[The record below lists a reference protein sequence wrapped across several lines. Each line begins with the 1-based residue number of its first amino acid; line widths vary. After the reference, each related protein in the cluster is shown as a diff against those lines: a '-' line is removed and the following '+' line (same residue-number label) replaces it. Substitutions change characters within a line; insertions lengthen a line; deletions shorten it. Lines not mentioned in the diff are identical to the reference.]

1 MNIKKMKSDVEDLI
15 IEMKEEHKNCKN
27 EDIKELM
34 DSWDNIINQ
43 FRNISTYLEQYAMTE
58 EAKGLIALM
67 QELHNV
73 RCFGKTK
80 SEQTIEFEKN
90 MQDEDFSD
98 SWV

>member
-67 QELHNV
+67 QELHNI
-73 RCFGKTK
+73 
-80 SEQTIEFEKN
+80 SS
-90 MQDEDFSD
+90 FSSYD
-98 SWV
+98 TSFVVH